1 MKIHLKYIFL
11 LCFPVVVLAGLPD
24 GITRENSREDQLVFH
39 LRFSNPHEDTLWIE
53 GQERARITF
62 AESNATRDDSVCLT
76 RVLRLPLALT
86 GMDIPDVRFQVLE
99 SVPFRTNRL
108 HADGEFVR
116 FSPVRIFRTVPLA
129 DLIVDPFAISG
140 KFITEAR
147 LILEMKPS
155 PDLKHTRSPGSEE
168 EAFFRHGV
176 INPENVRITLPQ
188 INRQLQKAFSRA
200 ETGTWYRLGIR
211 GTGMYEISGQYLEDN
226 GLVLSELDKN
236 RIHLYVS
243 ATRGRPYSTAL
254 PESPYIREI
263 PVLITGNTEDPLRR
277 QDKILFFGES
287 VSGWYSRS
295 EDGPQYAA
303 FETNPYETVNHYWLF
318 IADTPDTDPLRMS
331 PIQDDTGADA
341 VNLPYAWGRMHYE
354 KDEAN
359 LIQGGTDWYGESFSG
374 PGALRTIQ
382 IFLNNP
388 APEYHEN
395 AYIRFGV
402 AGASKTG
409 LSTHRH
415 DFEFTLNNEVIWGVI
430 TAYDYNDAS
439 KVFQIHTDILQENNT
454 LLIEYTGNGDNTKA
468 FLDFVDII
476 YPMGLEAADDFLRI
490 WHPVSD
496 MPLAFPVS
504 GFTGNLVYIFDVS
517 DPLNPRYQIQ
527 NQSSFS
533 IIHSRTGLEADYL
546 VLSESRFQEPLFME
560 LSDKSP
566 QLPESFE
573 QTDMVIVTYKDFL
586 PAAER
591 LKEYRESHPSHP
603 LSVGI
608 YTMEDIYAW
617 YSGGNQDPH
626 AIRNLLY
633 DMTQRAPQPSPFYL
647 VLLGDGDYDYRNI
660 SGKSKIFVPQYE
672 ISAGSIIHTRNTDD
686 PFVYLSSVSDESPD
700 MAVGRIPVNSLE
712 EAQNYIQKLIDY
724 ETRETP
730 GEWQM
735 RATLIA
741 DDPTN
746 PWPNEPEFIK
756 DTEYKIQPVL
766 PKAMKFHKI
775 YLTEFPE
782 LYDPTIGSMGRV
794 GAREAILEA
803 FQQGTLLMNYIG
815 HGSPFVWAQEYV
827 FTKDRDLNQV
837 QTNGMYPFIVA
848 ATCDWGRSDYIGI
861 QSMAEEMVNLTD
873 NGAIGVVAS
882 TRGVIN
888 LDNVDFTRKM
898 YNTLFPESQS
908 STRCV
913 TVGNAYL
920 QGKIQAWSNLN
931 VSKFQYFGDPALML
945 AIPRM
950 GGEIHVENQ
959 DTLKALSLVSVK
971 GTVFDQEQNKINQ
984 EGLTGWIELVDS
996 DKQIAR
1002 DYRYLSGGTYRTGT
1016 LYYTLPGSR
1025 LFTGAISIENGEFNT
1040 RFMIPKDIRYEGNNG
1055 KIRLRYAS
1063 PDYRLEGAAFVDSLI
1078 LAGSSD
1084 TVSADFT
1091 GPEIVLQ
1098 THGESFASSSILVS
1112 DTADLIIRIKDP
1124 SGINITGATGHA
1136 IIMRRDGLET
1146 NLTSQFIYDKD
1157 SWKEGSITLP
1167 VKQWF
1172 GEGEQTLEI
1181 SAFDNF
1187 NNFSSET
1194 FYLQVISSGE
1204 SILTDVMNFP
1214 NPFRESTQFTFHNM
1228 QAGEVD
1234 IKIFTLSG
1242 ALIQSLDGGFIDKG
1256 FNRIPWDGR
1265 DRFGEWPAAGIYMYT
1280 LSLKHDT
1287 GESSARGKLVILP

>member
-1 MKIHLKYIFL
+1 MKIHLKYIL
-11 LCFPVVVLAGLPD
+11 LLLIPAFILAGLPD
-24 GITRENSREDQLVFH
+24 GIVRETAGENQLILH
-39 LRFSNPHEDTLWIE
+39 LSFSNPDYETLWIE
-53 GQERARITF
+53 GRERHRLTF
-62 AESNATRDDSVCLT
+62 SQSNATRDDSVRLT

-86 GMDIPDVRFQVLE
+86 RTGKPDVSFQVLE
-99 SVPFRTNRL
+99 SVPFEKNRQNSP
-108 HADGEFVR
+108 GEFVR
-116 FSPVRIFRTVPLA
+116 FSPVRIFRTVPLT
-129 DLIVDPFAISG
+129 DLIVDPFARPG
-140 KFITEAR
+140 EFITDAR
-147 LILEMKPS
+147 LILDMKPV
-155 PDLKHTRSPGSEE
+155 PEKKETRPPAPEE
-168 EAFFRHGV
+168 EAFFRNVV
-176 INPENVRITLPQ
+176 INPEDVRITLPEVSQ
-188 INRQLQKAFSRA
+188 QLQKVMGFA
-200 ETGTWYRLGIR
+200 ENGTWYQLGVR
-211 GTGMYEISGQYLEDN
+211 ETGIYEISGQYLEEN
-226 GLVLSELDKN
+226 GLVLSGLDKN
-236 RIHLYVS
+236 RIHMYVS
-243 ATRGRPYSTAL
+243 ATRGRPYTLVL

-263 PVLITGNTEDPLRR
+263 PLLITGNTEEPMQR

-287 VSGWYSRS
+287 VSGWYSLS

-318 IADTPDTDPLRMS
+318 IADIPDPNSERMS
-331 PIQDDTGADA
+331 PIQENTGSNA
-341 VNLPYAWGRMHYE
+341 VNVSYAWGRMHYE
-354 KDEAN
+354 KDEVN

-382 IFLNNP
+382 LALFNP
-388 APEYHEN
+388 APEYCEN
-395 AYIRFGV
+395 AYIRIGV

-409 LSTHRH
+409 FSTHRH
-415 DFEFTLNNEVIWGVI
+415 DFEFTLNNEVIWGII

-439 KVFQIHTDILQENNT
+439 KVFQINSGILQENNT

-476 YPMGLEAADDFLRI
+476 YPMKLDATDDFLRI
-490 WHPVSD
+490 WHPVANT
-496 MPLAFPVS
+496 PLKFSVS
-504 GFTGNLVYIFDVS
+504 GFSGNLVYVFDVS
-517 DPLNPRYQIQ
+517 DPLNPRYQIK
-527 NQSSFS
+527 NQSSFTVA
-533 IIHSRTGLEADYL
+533 HERTSLEADYL
-546 VLSESRFQEPLFME
+546 LLSESHFKEPLFMSV
-560 LSDKSP
+560 SDISP
-566 QLPESFE
+566 LLPESFE
-573 QTDMVIVTYKDFL
+573 QTDMVIVTHKDFL

-591 LKEYRESHPSHP
+591 LKEYRENHPTYP
-603 LSVGI
+603 LSVSI
-608 YTMEDIYAW
+608 YTMDEIYAG

-660 SGKSKIFVPQYE
+660 SGKSKIFVPQYA

-700 MAVGRIPVNSLE
+700 MAVGRIPVNSPE
-712 EAQNYIQKLIDY
+712 EAQNYVQKIIDY
-724 ETRETP
+724 ETRKTP

-735 RATLIA
+735 RATLVA

-756 DTEYKIQPVL
+756 DTEYKILPVL

-803 FQQGTLLMNYIG
+803 FQQGTVLMNYIG

-837 QTNGMYPFIVA
+837 RTNGMYPFIVA

-873 NGAIGVVAS
+873 NGAIGAIAS

-898 YNTLFPESQS
+898 YNALFPDAQN

-945 AIPRM
+945 AIPQM

-971 GTVFDQEQNKINQ
+971 GSVLDLQQEKITD

-1016 LYYTLPGSR
+1016 LYYTLPGFR
-1025 LFTGAISIENGEFNT
+1025 LFTGAISIEDGEFNA

-1063 PDYRLEGAAFVDSLI
+1063 PDYRIEGAAFIDSLI
-1078 LAGSSD
+1078 LAGCSD
-1084 TVSADFT
+1084 TVSSDFA
-1091 GPEIVLQ
+1091 GPEITLL
-1098 THGESFASSSILVS
+1098 TRGESFASSLILVS
-1112 DTADLIIRIKDP
+1112 DTANLIIRIKDP
-1124 SGINITGATGHA
+1124 SGINITDATGHA
-1136 IIMRRDGLET
+1136 ILMRMQGTET
-1146 NLTSQFIYDKD
+1146 NLTQKFIYDKD
-1157 SWKEGSITLP
+1157 SWQEGSIILP
-1167 VKQWF
+1167 VRDWF
-1172 GEGEQTLEI
+1172 SEGEQTLEI

-1187 NNFSSET
+1187 NNFSGET
-1194 FYLQVISSGE
+1194 FYLLVVSSGE

-1228 QAGEVD
+1228 QAGEAE
-1234 IKIFTLSG
+1234 IKIYTLSG
-1242 ALIQSLDGGFIDKG
+1242 SLLQSLHGGFVEKG

-1265 DRFGEWPAAGIYMYT
+1265 DRYGEWPAAGIYMYT
-1280 LSLKHDT
+1280 LSLKHDA
-1287 GESSARGKLVILP
+1287 GESSCRGKLVILP